1 MPTKVEESL
10 SLSSTIHQLPVCANR
25 MTLWLRNFGETAREF
40 FQGKN
45 EEVKRGHEIIFFQL
59 GTLSS
64 KVNISTYYLSTSKA
78 LFGAEDEKI
87 HLISKSIYI
96 YFAHTIM

>member
-1 MPTKVEESL
+1 MAKKLERL
-10 SLSSTIHQLPVCANR
+10 
-25 MTLWLRNFGETAREF
+25 REF

-78 LFGAEDEKI
+78 LFGAEDEKFI
-87 HLISKSIYI
+87 LFPSQFTSTL
-96 YFAHTIM
+96 HTPSSCITYLLLYYGEHNKQQHIVDVA

>member
-1 MPTKVEESL
+1 
-10 SLSSTIHQLPVCANR
+10 

-78 LFGAEDEKI
+78 LFGAEDEKFI
-87 HLISKSIYI
+87 LFPSQFTSTLHTPSSCKYYI
-96 YFAHTIM
+96 FIIILWRAQ